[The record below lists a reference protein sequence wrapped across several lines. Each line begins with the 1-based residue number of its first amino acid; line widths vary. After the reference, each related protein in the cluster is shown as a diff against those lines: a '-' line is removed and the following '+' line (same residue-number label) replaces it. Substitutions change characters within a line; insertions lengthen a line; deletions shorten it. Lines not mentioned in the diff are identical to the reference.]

1 VAHLASD
8 CIRVLL
14 ADDHAV
20 LRDGLQALL
29 ERDPSIRVVAQ
40 ACDGRE
46 AVQAAVEAAVD
57 VVVMDIAMPGI
68 DGIEATR
75 ELSRRRPQTRV
86 VVLSMHANAE
96 HVWRALQ
103 AGAAGYVVKE
113 VAAREVVDAVH
124 AAHDGRRHL
133 SARVAD
139 AVVEGWLHPMRRR
152 GPIDALSR
160 RERQVLELVAQGRS
174 SVSIAQALN
183 LSPKTV
189 DTYRSRLL
197 HKLQVSNVAGLVR
210 VAIECG
216 LVPDM

>member
-1 VAHLASD
+1 MDVPSSR
-8 CIRVLL
+8 IRVLL

-29 ERDPSIRVVAQ
+29 ERDPSICVVAH
-40 ACDGRE
+40 AGDGAE
-46 AVQAAVEAAVD
+46 AVRAAVAGEAD
-57 VVVMDIAMPGI
+57 VVVMDIAMPGL

-75 ELSRRRPQTRV
+75 ELARRRPQARV
-86 VVLSMHANAE
+86 VVLSMHASAE

-103 AGAAGYVVKE
+103 AGAAGYVVKDG
-113 VAAREVVDAVH
+113 AAREVVDAVH
-124 AAHDGRRHL
+124 AAREGRRHL
-133 SARVAD
+133 SACVAD
-139 AVVEGWLHPMRRR
+139 AVVEGWLHPARRR
-152 GPIDALSR
+152 GPIDTLSR

-174 SVSIAQALN
+174 SVSIARALN

-197 HKLQVSNVAGLVR
+197 HKLQVANVAGLVR

-216 LVPDM
+216 LVPGM

>member
-1 VAHLASD
+1 MDSASAG
-8 CIRVLL
+8 IRVLL

-29 ERDPSIRVVAQ
+29 ERDPSIRVVAH
-40 ACDGRE
+40 ACDGLE
-46 AVQAAVEAAVD
+46 ALRAALACDVD
-57 VVVMDIAMPGI
+57 VVVMDIAMPGL

-75 ELSRRRPQTRV
+75 ELARRRPQARV
-86 VVLSMHANAE
+86 VILSMHADAE

-103 AGAAGYVVKE
+103 AGAAGYVVKDA
-113 VAAREVVDAVH
+113 AAREVVDAVR
-124 AAHDGRRHL
+124 AAHQGRRYL

-139 AVVEGWLHPMRRR
+139 AVVDGWLHPARSR
-152 GPIDALSR
+152 GPLETLSR
-160 RERQVLELVAQGRS
+160 RERQVLELVAQGCS
-174 SVSIAQALN
+174 SAAIARQLS

-197 HKLQVSNVAGLVR
+197 HKLQVDNIAGLVR

-216 LVPDM
+216 VVADG

>member
-1 VAHLASD
+1 MPDLASN

-40 ACDGRE
+40 ARDGRE
-46 AVQAAVEAAVD
+46 AVRAAVEAGVD

-75 ELSRRRPQTRV
+75 ELARRLPQARV
-86 VVLSMHANAE
+86 VVLSMHASAE

-124 AAHDGRRHL
+124 AT
-133 SARVAD
+133 D
-139 AVVEGWLHPMRRR
+139 A
-152 GPIDALSR
+152 A
-160 RERQVLELVAQGRS
+160 
-174 SVSIAQALN
+174 
-183 LSPKTV
+183 T
-189 DTYRSRLL
+189 
-197 HKLQVSNVAGLVR
+197 
-210 VAIECG
+210 
-216 LVPDM
+216 

>member
-1 VAHLASD
+1 MGIAPG

-29 ERDPSIRVVAQ
+29 ERDPSIRIVAH
-40 ACDGRE
+40 AGDGG
-46 AVQAAVEAAVD
+46 AAVRAAVAAEAD

-75 ELSRRRPQTRV
+75 ELARRRPQAHV
-86 VVLSMHANAE
+86 VILSMHASAE

-124 AAHDGRRHL
+124 AACEGRRHL
-133 SARVAD
+133 SACVAD
-139 AVVEGWLHPMRRR
+139 AVVEGWLHPTRRR
-152 GPIDALSR
+152 GPVETLSR
-160 RERQVLELVAQGRS
+160 RERQVLQLVAQGRS
-174 SVSIAQALN
+174 SVSIARALN

-189 DTYRSRLL
+189 ETYRSRLL
-197 HKLQVSNVAGLVR
+197 HKLQVANVAGLVR